1 MIAVVEN
8 KGFVEAIFRHGTD
21 ADLYLKNHPQPEN
34 CKVVKLGFINFPLY
48 IIENGRGVFSY
59 FGTKEALAEYCY
71 NLKVE
76 EVSVGRSARF
86 SIGGD
91 GDKEIREEPTL
102 TLYIIQTPFLYGK
115 PNSDRMGCLN
125 SIRIDWGMILDFKH
139 SKDLADLCLDENGL
153 EKTYYKKRPESAD
166 VTFVIRNVAERIHN
180 LEDNDLKGLD
190 RYYSD
195 VWAFFETLSSTALN
209 SIETIGACLE
219 TEIRNRSL
227 DPSRFEKFEEEQ
239 S

>member
-1 MIAVVEN
+1 V
-8 KGFVEAIFRHGTD
+8 
-21 ADLYLKNHPQPEN
+21 LK
-34 CKVVKLGFINFPLY
+34 LDFANFPFY

-86 SIGGD
+86 SIGGN

-102 TLYIIQTPFLYGK
+102 TLYVIRTPFLYGK

-125 SIRIDWGMILDFKH
+125 SIRIEWGMILDFKH
-139 SKDLADLCLDENGL
+139 SKNIEDLGLDENGL

-166 VTFVIRNVAERIHN
+166 VTFVIRNVAERIHD
-180 LEDNDLKGLD
+180 LEDDDLKGLD

-195 VWAFFETLSSTALN
+195 VWAFFETLDSTVLYDLEN
-209 SIETIGACLE
+209 IGARLE
-219 TEIRNRSL
+219 TEIRSRGL
-227 DPSRFEKFEEEQ
+227 DPSRFEKLEEEE